1 MQETIGSIAAQ
12 ESEKYQAPSSASSFL
27 IPEIERVAAA
37 SFGAQCIRRDAALTR
52 PYDRSAAT
60 VDANLPIERC
70 DVISYGIFRQFQMF
84 AHVDIALSLTY
95 QGKDLA
101 LPLAEKVQVL
111 RCMVL

>member
-1 MQETIGSIAAQ
+1 
-12 ESEKYQAPSSASSFL
+12 
-27 IPEIERVAAA
+27 
-37 SFGAQCIRRDAALTR
+37 
-52 PYDRSAAT
+52 
-60 VDANLPIERC
+60 
-70 DVISYGIFRQFQMF
+70 VISYGIFRQFQMF